1 MTNLIRMSMCL
12 AVLCLLAMP
21 AVAAQPSDVPTPD
34 QAFDQLKSW
43 DYGQPR
49 KPLAA
54 LELYISRA
62 TGDPAEKRRVAVRLA
77 AVLADPQATDAARL
91 FACQNLPLVASDAE
105 VALLAKLLD
114 DPKNADMARRA
125 LECIPG
131 DASLAAIRAAVPRV
145 KGDVLVGV
153 INSLGARRD
162 GASTATLTSLL
173 AGPDPQAAAAA
184 AWALGNIGT
193 ADAAAALAKV
203 QADAKLLPV
212 IRDAS
217 LRCAENLAASGNVAA
232 AEGVYRQVLSG
243 NPPAPLRLAVLAGLV
258 KVSKE
263 SALPPVLE
271 ALGGGDPLLRAG
283 AVRLTRDLAGE
294 KVTTALVQQL
304 DKLAPQGQ
312 ALVIEVLGDRADKS
326 AASAVAKRLEDK
338 DDAVRAAAA
347 RAMAR
352 LGDAA
357 SVDRLATLAAT
368 DKGDVRQGAR
378 VSLVR
383 LAGADV
389 DKRML
394 AAAAEAKP
402 EVRVE
407 LFLAMTARRTAGA
420 SPMLLK
426 AAADA
431 DESGRTA
438 ALEALAVLGQ
448 AADYPRLV
456 ELLVASKA
464 ASEAAE
470 KAVLAVGGRMATLAD
485 RVGPVLAALK
495 SSPADA
501 KPALLRVVGSFGG
514 AEALQAVRANASSAD
529 AGVRDAAAR
538 ALANWADE
546 SAADDLLAIVKSS
559 ESGTHRVLALRGYLR
574 LAAGAKEEA
583 TRLKMLAQV
592 GPIATT
598 TDSRKMLL
606 AGLADVPDPAALD
619 MALALVGDKEV
630 EAEASAAA
638 TRIARALVKTNRAV
652 VQAAADKLKDSPAAE
667 QARTLIAQ
675 ALLAPDSPA
684 VVAKALLYDKARSD
698 ALKKDLAKRGPK
710 GYRLACYLDCGPDA
724 EDGDKGGP
732 TLRVVGAQAHLW
744 PGAETAGPIRFGT
757 VAFDGRQVL
766 FEAKGLNPKK
776 SYRAGFSWWD
786 FDHDTRAESVWMAD
800 GKGGREVKVLDKTK
814 LPSGQGGPAEEK
826 TLAVPADLYADGALR
841 IMFRNESSPNAVVS
855 EIWLWESEASSA
867 GPPSSEPSLSEPAA
881 GAAGD
886 SRNRTSPAASAAGAK
901 DAGAKAPGAKPLKKV
916 VIVTGVEYPGHKW
929 KETAPAMAAILRQD
943 PRLEVR
949 VVEDPNFLGSPELK
963 TYDAIFLNYMNWE
976 VPAPGAEARKNFQE
990 CVSAGAGLVLEHY
1003 ACGAFQDWP
1012 EFRNLAGRAYDPKLR
1027 GHDPFGAFRVEIA
1040 KVDHPV
1046 TKGLKPFDTP
1056 DELYTCLAG
1065 DRPVEV
1071 LATARSKVDGKDYPM
1086 AFAFTYGKGRVFHC
1100 VLGHDVKALVN
1111 PPVAE
1116 LYRRGTAWAAGLDLP

>member
-1 MTNLIRMSMCL
+1 MKSRVHMLMVI
-12 AVLCLLAMP
+12 AVLALPAMP
-21 AVAAQPSDVPTPD
+21 AMAAQPSDVPTPD

-77 AVLADPQATDAARL
+77 AVLADSQVTDAARL
-91 FACQNLPLVASDAE
+91 FACQNLPLVATDAE
-105 VALLAKLLD
+105 VPLLAKLLD
-114 DPKNADMARRA
+114 DPKNADMARRT

-131 DASLAAIRAAVPRV
+131 DASVAAIRAAVPRV

-162 GASTATLTSLL
+162 GASTATLASLL
-173 AGPDPQAAAAA
+173 AGPDLQAAAAA

-203 QADAKLLPV
+203 QADVKLLPV
-212 IRDAS
+212 IRDAL
-217 LRCAENLAASGNVAA
+217 LRCAESLAAGGNVAA
-232 AEGVYRQVLSG
+232 AEGVYRQVLAG
-243 NPPAPLRLAVLAGLV
+243 NPAAPLRLAVLAGLV

-283 AVRLTRDLAGE
+283 AVRLTRDLPGE

-326 AASAVAKRLEDK
+326 AASAVVKRLDDK

-389 DKRML
+389 DRRML

-402 EVRVE
+402 EVRAE

-420 SPMLLK
+420 SPILLK
-426 AAADA
+426 AAADP
-431 DESGRTA
+431 DESVRTA

-448 AADYPRLV
+448 AADYPKLV

-495 SSPADA
+495 SAPADA
-501 KPALLRVVGSFGG
+501 KPALLRVVGGFGG
-514 AEALQAVRANASSAD
+514 AEALQAVRANASNAD
-529 AGVRDAAAR
+529 ANVRDAAVR

-592 GPIATT
+592 RPIATT

-619 MALALVGDKEV
+619 MALALLGDKEV

-638 TRIARALVKTNRAV
+638 TRIARVLAKTNRAA

-667 QARTLIAQ
+667 QARTLLAQ

-698 ALKKDLAKRGPK
+698 ALKKDLAKRAPK
-710 GYRLACYLDCGPDA
+710 GYRLACYLDCGPDT
-724 EDGDKGGP
+724 EDGEKGGP
-732 TLRVVGAQAHLW
+732 TLRVVGAQVHLW

-814 LPSGQGGPAEEK
+814 LPSGQSGPAEEK

-841 IMFRNESSPNAVVS
+841 IMFRNETSPNAVVS
-855 EIWLWESEASSA
+855 EIWLWESEALADRAS
-867 GPPSSEPSLSEPAA
+867 SEPAA

-886 SRNRTSPAASAAGAK
+886 SRNRTSPATSAAGSK
-901 DAGAKAPGAKPLKKV
+901 DTGAKPLKKV
-916 VIVTGVEYPGHKW
+916 VLVTGMEYPGHKW

-963 TYDAIFLNYMNWE
+963 TYDVIFLNYMNWE
-976 VPAPGAEARKNFQE
+976 VPAPGAEARRNFQE
-990 CVSAGAGLVLEHY
+990 CVSAGAGLVLEHF

-1040 KVDHPV
+1040 KLDHPV

-1065 DRPVEV
+1065 DRPIEV

-1116 LYRRGTAWAAGLDLP
+1116 LYRRGTAWAAGLEPP

>member
-1 MTNLIRMSMCL
+1 
-12 AVLCLLAMP
+12 
-21 AVAAQPSDVPTPD
+21 
-34 QAFDQLKSW
+34 
-43 DYGQPR
+43 
-49 KPLAA
+49 
-54 LELYISRA
+54 
-62 TGDPAEKRRVAVRLA
+62 
-77 AVLADPQATDAARL
+77 
-91 FACQNLPLVASDAE
+91 
-105 VALLAKLLD
+105 
-114 DPKNADMARRA
+114 
-125 LECIPG
+125 
-131 DASLAAIRAAVPRV
+131 
-145 KGDVLVGV
+145 
-153 INSLGARRD
+153 
-162 GASTATLTSLL
+162 
-173 AGPDPQAAAAA
+173 
-184 AWALGNIGT
+184 
-193 ADAAAALAKV
+193 
-203 QADAKLLPV
+203 
-212 IRDAS
+212 
-217 LRCAENLAASGNVAA
+217 
-232 AEGVYRQVLSG
+232 
-243 NPPAPLRLAVLAGLV
+243 
-258 KVSKE
+258 
-263 SALPPVLE
+263 
-271 ALGGGDPLLRAG
+271 
-283 AVRLTRDLAGE
+283 
-294 KVTTALVQQL
+294 
-304 DKLAPQGQ
+304 
-312 ALVIEVLGDRADKS
+312 
-326 AASAVAKRLEDK
+326 
-338 DDAVRAAAA
+338 
-347 RAMAR
+347 MAR

-389 DKRML
+389 DRRML

-402 EVRVE
+402 EVRAE

-420 SPMLLK
+420 SPILLK
-426 AAADA
+426 AAADP
-431 DESGRTA
+431 DESVRTA

-448 AADYPRLV
+448 AADYPKLV

-495 SSPADA
+495 SAPADA
-501 KPALLRVVGSFGG
+501 KPALLRVVGGFGG
-514 AEALQAVRANASSAD
+514 AEALQAVRANASNAD
-529 AGVRDAAAR
+529 ANVRDAAVR

-592 GPIATT
+592 RPIATT

-619 MALALVGDKEV
+619 MALALLGDKEV

-638 TRIARALVKTNRAV
+638 TRIARVLAKTNRAA

-667 QARTLIAQ
+667 QARTLLAQ

-698 ALKKDLAKRGPK
+698 ALKKDLAKRAPK
-710 GYRLACYLDCGPDA
+710 GYRLACYLDCGPDT
-724 EDGDKGGP
+724 EDGEKGGP
-732 TLRVVGAQAHLW
+732 TLRVVGAQVHLW

-814 LPSGQGGPAEEK
+814 LPSGQSGPAEEK

-841 IMFRNESSPNAVVS
+841 IMFRNETSPNAVVS
-855 EIWLWESEASSA
+855 EIWLWESEALADRAS
-867 GPPSSEPSLSEPAA
+867 SEPAA

-886 SRNRTSPAASAAGAK
+886 SRNRTSPATSAAGSK
-901 DAGAKAPGAKPLKKV
+901 DTGAKPLKKV
-916 VIVTGVEYPGHKW
+916 VLVTGMEYPGHKW

-963 TYDAIFLNYMNWE
+963 TYDVIFLNYMNWE
-976 VPAPGAEARKNFQE
+976 VPAPGAEARRNFQE
-990 CVSAGAGLVLEHY
+990 CVSAGAGLVPEHF

-1040 KVDHPV
+1040 KLDHPV

-1065 DRPVEV
+1065 DRPIEV

-1116 LYRRGTAWAAGLDLP
+1116 LYRRGTAWAAGLEPP

>member
-1 MTNLIRMSMCL
+1 MIYHISICILALVLSLL
-12 AVLCLLAMP
+12 AVP
-21 AVAAQPSDVPTPD
+21 VVAEENAGTLTPD

-49 KPLAA
+49 KPLVA
-54 LELYISRA
+54 LELAISRA

-77 AVLADPQATDAARL
+77 AVLADPQATDAAKL
-91 FACQNLPLVASDAE
+91 FACQNLPLVASDPE
-105 VALLAKLLD
+105 VPVLAKLLD
-114 DPKNADMARRA
+114 DPKNADMARRT

-131 DASLAAIRAAVPRV
+131 EASLAAIRAAVSRV

-173 AGPDPQAAAAA
+173 AGPDSQAAAAA

-193 ADAAAALAKV
+193 ADAVAALAKV

-212 IRDAS
+212 VRDAL
-217 LRCAENLAASGNVAA
+217 LRCAESLAAGGNAAA

-271 ALGGGDPLLRAG
+271 ALGGGDPQLQAG

-326 AASAVAKRLEDK
+326 AAAAVAKRLDDK

-426 AAADA
+426 AAAGA
-431 DESGRTA
+431 DESVRTA

-448 AADYPRLV
+448 AADYPKLV

-464 ASEAAE
+464 ASEAVE

-485 RVGPVLAALK
+485 RAGPVLAALK
-495 SSPADA
+495 SAPADA
-501 KPALLRVVGSFGG
+501 KPALLRVVGSLGG
-514 AEALQAVRANASSAD
+514 AEALQAVRANVTSAD
-529 AGVRDAAAR
+529 AAVRDAAVR

-546 SAADDLLAIVKSS
+546 SAADDLLAIVKNS

-574 LAAGAKEEA
+574 LAAAAKEEA

-592 GPIATT
+592 RPIATT
-598 TDSRKMLL
+598 TDSKKMLL
-606 AGLADVPDPAALD
+606 AGLGDVPDPAALD

-638 TRIARALVKTNRAV
+638 TRIARMLAKTNRAA
-652 VQAAADKLKDSPAAE
+652 VQAAADRLKDGPGAE
-667 QARTLIAQ
+667 QGRTLLAQ
-675 ALLAPDSPA
+675 ALLTPDSPE
-684 VVAKALLYDKARSD
+684 VVAKALQYDKARSD
-698 ALKKDLAKRGPK
+698 ALKKDLVKRAPT
-710 GYRLACYLDCGPDA
+710 GYRLACYLDCGPDT
-724 EDGDKGGP
+724 EDGAAGGP
-732 TLRVVGAQAHLW
+732 TLRVVGAQVHLW

-757 VAFDGRQVL
+757 IAFDGRQVL
-766 FEAKGLNPKK
+766 FEAKGLNPKRP
-776 SYRAGFSWWD
+776 YRVGFSWWD

-814 LPSGQGGPAEEK
+814 LPSGQSGPAEER
-826 TLAVPADLYADGALR
+826 TLAVPADLYADGTLR
-841 IMFRNESSPNAVVS
+841 VMFRNESSPNAVVS
-855 EIWLWESEASSA
+855 EIWLWEGEASPA
-867 GPPSSEPSLSEPAA
+867 GPSSSKPPAAEPAA

-886 SRNRTSPAASAAGAK
+886 SRITASPAASAAGSK
-901 DAGAKAPGAKPLKKV
+901 DAGSTAPGAKPLKKV
-916 VIVTGVEYPGHKW
+916 VIVTGMEYPGHKW

-963 TYDAIFLNYMNWE
+963 TYDVIFLNYMNWE

-990 CVSAGAGLVLEHY
+990 CVSAGAGLVLEHF

-1012 EFRNLAGRAYDPKLR
+1012 EFRNLAGRSYDPKLR
-1027 GHDPFGAFRVEIA
+1027 PHDPFGTFRVEIA
-1040 KVDHPV
+1040 KLDHPV
-1046 TKGLKPFDTP
+1046 TKGLKAFDTP

-1116 LYRRGTAWAAGLDLP
+1116 LYRRGTAWAAGLEPP